1 MFLATRSEPNAL
13 PCVERASHALLDC
26 HCTHILAS
34 KTAWQYAPVYSISY
48 RRTVSGNPTHP
59 GKKMISDVIG
69 HEPVEPL
76 GGLELEAV
84 HDLLHAVT
92 VQLEVEGRTV
102 KVVPVRQ
109 EIRRFRKAK

>member
-1 MFLATRSEPNAL
+1 
-13 PCVERASHALLDC
+13 
-26 HCTHILAS
+26 
-34 KTAWQYAPVYSISY
+34 
-48 RRTVSGNPTHP
+48 
-59 GKKMISDVIG
+59 MIRDVIG
-69 HEPVEPL
+69 HESVEPL
-76 GGLELEAV
+76 GWLKLEAV